1 MTNYLCKCN
10 GNGLLVSA
18 GLVTVSVFIL
28 TRSWS
33 NSNTIST
40 DKGHISAVDWSRIE
54 PESMTGR
61 QMLHYFAWTNQ
72 LSCGLSHDF
81 GGVILQEPDAIDGQK
96 AVCLD
101 KEVEFDKTCTVY
113 SFGINDEWSF
123 DEAMEK
129 IGCTVFSFDPSMN
142 MTDHYHS
149 DFIIFY
155 KAGLSDRDQ
164 DAGKNGWK
172 MRTLSTIFDRLWAQ
186 HTDIIDYLKID
197 IEGDEWDVIP
207 HIIQSGML
215 SKIRQLG
222 IEIHLNTRLNYTLQE
237 IRNFVRITQ
246 SLERNG
252 MVRFDSKRN
261 PWSGSCMK
269 AFGFCQDM
277 CYELA
282 WYNSAL
288 LQQRS

>member
-1 MTNYLCKCN
+1 MASLALLALTIYMLTKPKWESFDLATNRHLY
-10 GNGLLVSA
+10 
-18 GLVTVSVFIL
+18 
-28 TRSWS
+28 S
-33 NSNTIST
+33 N
-40 DKGHISAVDWSRIE
+40 VDWSKIDVD
-54 PESMTGR
+54 SMYGAEI
-61 QMLHYFAWTNQ
+61 LAYFAWTNASACQ
-72 LSCGLSHDF
+72 LSHDY
-81 GGVILQEPDAIDGQK
+81 GGKISLDMGGIDGQK
-96 AVCLD
+96 AICLD
-101 KEVEFDKTCTVY
+101 RAVRPKKKCTVY
-113 SFGINDEWSF
+113 SFGINNEWSF
-123 DEAMEK
+123 DEAMES
-129 IGCTVFSFDPSMN
+129 IECDVFSFDPSMN

-172 MRTLSTIFDRLWAQ
+172 MRTLSTIYDRLRAQ

-277 CYELA
+277 CYEL
-282 WYNSAL
+282 
-288 LQQRS
+288 